1 MGASSP
7 VTTQVRWRTSRRLK
21 SGGVWTMTLVGA
33 VSGGDAGGVMLVA
46 HATRFERYMDVQM
59 DDLPVLDQ
67 TDSGV

>member
-1 MGASSP
+1 
-7 VTTQVRWRTSRRLK
+7 
-21 SGGVWTMTLVGA
+21 MTLVGA
-33 VSGGDAGGVMLVA
+33 VPGGDAGGVKLVA